1 MRLISRV
8 APLALALLAGATGV
22 AHAQGASAKIA
33 YVNTDALLQAAPGRA
48 EAASTFQREAE
59 GYRGQLQ
66 KLSDSITTMITAYQK
81 AEPALTAAQKDTRTK
96 AIRALQEQAQNTQ
109 QELQQKAAQRENEL
123 MAPIMERVKKV
134 LDDIRAEDGY
144 SLIIAGDPSLILSA
158 DKNLDITDRVVARLK
173 TLSAT
178 TGSRP
183 GATAPATTGAPV
195 SAPAGATRPK
205 PPTR

>member
-22 AHAQGASAKIA
+22 AHAQSAAGKIA
-33 YVNTDALLQAAPGRA
+33 YINTDAVLQAAPGRA
-48 EAASTFQREAE
+48 EAESTFQREAE

-66 KLSDSITTMITAYQK
+66 KLSDSIQTMITSYQK
-81 AEPALTAAQKDTRTK
+81 AEPTLTAAQKDTRTK
-96 AIRALQEQAQNTQ
+96 AIRALQEQAQSTQ
-109 QELQQKAAQRENEL
+109 QDLQQKAAQRENEL

-134 LDDIRAEDGY
+134 LDDIRQEDGY

-173 TLSAT
+173 TLSA
-178 TGSRP
+178 SAPARP
-183 GATAPATTGAPV
+183 TTAPTTTGAPV
-195 SAPAGATRPK
+195 SAPSGATRPK
-205 PPTR
+205 PPAR